1 MISLSLKTI
10 AQEIDGEL
18 VGDGSITVSGV
29 ETDSRKNVEGILFV
43 ALKGERFDAHEFI
56 KDVEGR
62 KAAAVVTEHRCDVS
76 IPQIIVKDTLKA
88 LGKIGLLNRKSC
100 RAKVVSVTG
109 TCGKTSVKEMTS
121 SILKQVGNTVA
132 TRGNFNNN
140 IGVPIS
146 LLQINENTDFAV
158 IELGANHPHEI
169 EYIVNLAKP
178 DAVAINNVGNAHLEG
193 FGSLDG
199 VYRAKS
205 EILDYAAVNGVP
217 GVVNG
222 DNVYFE
228 KWQSDY
234 KSKVDLHSFSVEGN
248 QQSDFTASN
257 IKSNGDGTFSF
268 ILHSPAG
275 QTEVSLKLPGKH
287 NVSNALC
294 ASALSYLAGADLLSI
309 RKGLEEV
316 QPSKGR
322 LFVEKF
328 GKIVLIDD
336 AYNASVN
343 AVKAS
348 IDTLSTFNNGLRVFV
363 FGDMGELG
371 AEAEELHRSIGVYA
385 KDKIDVFICMGSLSA
400 KACEAFGD
408 NGLHFDTHEDIENYI
423 KELMGQQK
431 EYVIAVKGA
440 HFMRMDKIVEY
451 IRDYCKESKC

>member
-169 EYIVNLAKP
+169 EYIVNLVEAT
-178 DAVAINNVGNAHLEG
+178 
-193 FGSLDG
+193 
-199 VYRAKS
+199 RQS
-205 EILDYAAVNGVP
+205 EL
-217 GVVNG
+217 
-222 DNVYFE
+222 
-228 KWQSDY
+228 
-234 KSKVDLHSFSVEGN
+234 FSMG
-248 QQSDFTASN
+248 ASPR
-257 IKSNGDGTFSF
+257 GT
-268 ILHSPAG
+268 IAM
-275 QTEVSLKLPGKH
+275 
-287 NVSNALC
+287 
-294 ASALSYLAGADLLSI
+294 
-309 RKGLEEV
+309 
-316 QPSKGR
+316 
-322 LFVEKF
+322 
-328 GKIVLIDD
+328 
-336 AYNASVN
+336 
-343 AVKAS
+343 
-348 IDTLSTFNNGLRVFV
+348 LR
-363 FGDMGELG
+363 M
-371 AEAEELHRSIGVYA
+371 
-385 KDKIDVFICMGSLSA
+385 A
-400 KACEAFGD
+400 KAMAV
-408 NGLHFDTHEDIENYI
+408 IE
-423 KELMGQQK
+423 G
-431 EYVIAVKGA
+431 
-440 HFMRMDKIVEY
+440 
-451 IRDYCKESKC
+451 RDYVTAGDVQAVTRETLGHRVKLGQRTRAQGINMDGALRLLLESVPAPRI